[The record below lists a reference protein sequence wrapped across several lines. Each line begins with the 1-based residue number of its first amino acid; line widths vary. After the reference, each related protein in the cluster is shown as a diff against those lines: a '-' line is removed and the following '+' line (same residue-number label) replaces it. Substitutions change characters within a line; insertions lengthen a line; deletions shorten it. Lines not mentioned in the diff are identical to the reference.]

1 MRKQFVKTVS
11 NIFLKDKR
19 CVILLGDIGVY
30 GFKNLFKTDKKRI
43 YNIGILEQ
51 SMISL
56 SAGLAKAGLKPI
68 VHTIAPFI
76 VSRAFEQ
83 LKIDIGYNKLGAK
96 FVSIGSSYDYAAL
109 GCTHHCPEDINLMY
123 NIPNMQIVVP
133 GNSYEFDLLF
143 KQTYQNNKPSYCRL
157 SDYENKDSFKVKFGK
172 ANFVN
177 KKSRTTILAVGP
189 VLNFI
194 YPIIEMMNINLIYLT
209 TIRPFDKN
217 IIQNLKSRKIKN
229 LIIVEPFYSG
239 AILSEIVSKH
249 NLENLRVKVFSVPFK
264 FLSNYGSK
272 FQHDKKIGLTSKNLI
287 NFIKK
292 ISKNNS

>member
-30 GFKNLFKTDKKRI
+30 GFKNLFKIDKKRI

-133 GNSYEFDLLF
+133 GSSEEFDALF
-143 KQTYQNNKPSYCRL
+143 IKSYNNK
-157 SDYENKDSFKVKFGK
+157 
-172 ANFVN
+172 
-177 KKSRTTILAVGP
+177 
-189 VLNFI
+189 
-194 YPIIEMMNINLIYLT
+194 
-209 TIRPFDKN
+209 
-217 IIQNLKSRKIKN
+217 
-229 LIIVEPFYSG
+229 
-239 AILSEIVSKH
+239 
-249 NLENLRVKVFSVPFK
+249 
-264 FLSNYGSK
+264 
-272 FQHDKKIGLTSKNLI
+272 
-287 NFIKK
+287 
-292 ISKNNS
+292 